1 MEKIK
6 SKRKEQGYNP
16 SEKAKG
22 INLVKSMNFIER
34 IKEAL
39 SYLPEDDLILSGHKI
54 LEPIK
59 TQIIEEKEPE
69 APEKLPFQPI
79 RKPISQPLFKKPI
92 IVQKPPKAPPSNKSE
107 IENSSVVF
115 DSFQDIKS
123 LLKTHFKNLKIHDD
137 LPDDKEAKI
146 LAKLYENKTY
156 IAECIL
162 IHESSNKKELT
173 FLQNLTNAIHKK
185 FASCD
190 ILSLES
196 LEKSGELD
204 IILKDKNIR
213 LFIATKDLIWHHP
226 KLLNNYSETST
237 GPFKK
242 LATKDLFTLMNLE
255 YYLKDP
261 LLKRSLWNYLM
272 AYFKKS

>member
-1 MEKIK
+1 
-6 SKRKEQGYNP
+6 
-16 SEKAKG
+16 
-22 INLVKSMNFIER
+22 MNFIER

-39 SYLPEDDLILSGHKI
+39 SYLPEDDLILPGRKI
-54 LEPIK
+54 VEHEKIQ
-59 TQIIEEKEPE
+59 TIEEKEPE
-69 APEKLPFQPI
+69 LPEKLPFQPI
-79 RKPISQPLFKKPI
+79 RKPVSQPLFQKAPI
-92 IVQKPPKAPPSNKSE
+92 PQKAPKAPITSKPE
-107 IENSSVVF
+107 AENSSTVF

-123 LLKTHFKNLKIHDD
+123 LLRAHFKNLKIYDD

-162 IHESSNKKELT
+162 LHEASNKKELT
-173 FLQNLTNAIHKK
+173 LLQNLANAIDKR

-190 ILSLES
+190 ILSLEEI
-196 LEKSGELD
+196 EKNGQLD
-204 IILKDKNIR
+204 IILKDKNVR
-213 LFIATKDLIWHHP
+213 LFIATKDLVWHHP